1 MLACPFGFLRLPLPR
16 RLQSFSSK
24 SLCLQEVL
32 SNMGPSLPSPNLPRT
47 LPLTM
52 FSTFPQLKNPEF
64 LQWVHNLS
72 SDSIGAMPV
81 PSARA
86 GVAPLEGHL
95 DDVELSPRSSD
106 TANDEVSRWQ
116 RLRWSLQD
124 IYEEQKTCLDSFH
137 ALLEGTDYISPG
149 SPAEGAELAAE
160 FTQSRLP
167 RMQENEKN
175 EPGSPGTAG
184 GRSSVGRTSRQP
196 IHNARMQAFM
206 RTSRQFSRTA
216 LVEAT
221 SLGLGGEC
229 PKCQERASTR
239 ESEALGE
246 SRMLGIPKAGACEH
260 GASKEVSKNPT
271 MGNTNA
277 INVRDLIS
285 SRGTADSAMFAR
297 GSIWEKLFAEE
308 EYSAFGE
315 DHHHH
320 QDHHSLW
327 IRIRYWCYRVASKKI
342 FDYIMGVIILA
353 NAVSVG
359 LEVQYSLQSGE
370 DTGWMYWLDF
380 SFVMI
385 YILEFLVRLL
395 AWGLRKCFSDPWCLL
410 DFALVCVGVLSLIAQ
425 PLGLQVKELE
435 SLLVVRSLRLVRLI
449 RALRLLKQFRT
460 VWRLVNGLLTSA
472 NAMVSTLVLVVL
484 TLYIAACLGIE
495 IITKD
500 TDSCFAKDLN
510 QQHTETGDI
519 VGKYFGTLP
528 STLLT
533 LASFVTLDSVAP
545 IYFPLILHK
554 PLLGLYFFFIIL
566 FVSIALMNLVTAV
579 LVEGALENASADKEL
594 EKLDLQEK
602 LKSQMPRL
610 LQIFKDIDKDSGRM
624 KWQIIGRLLMAM
636 VPVDVI
642 PAELRAKSRV
652 SSMQEVFEML
662 DVDGGGELTREEFVD
677 GLLNLFM
684 QDVPAAW
691 NVGVDILRAA
701 PVSKHPYIEDLDME
715 EEGAEDMEV
724 EQGGPATSS
733 AAKYD
738 FRNTSRTWTDF
749 LKVRLPDS
757 CVHEL
762 QHVHHG
768 VTPFPLYFEGLE
780 AA

>member
-1 MLACPFGFLRLPLPR
+1 
-16 RLQSFSSK
+16 
-24 SLCLQEVL
+24 
-32 SNMGPSLPSPNLPRT
+32 
-47 LPLTM
+47 
-52 FSTFPQLKNPEF
+52 
-64 LQWVHNLS
+64 
-72 SDSIGAMPV
+72 
-81 PSARA
+81 
-86 GVAPLEGHL
+86 LEGHL

-229 PKCQERASTR
+229 PKCQ
-239 ESEALGE
+239 E

-449 RALRLLKQFRT
+449 GALRLLKQFRT

-500 TDSCFAKDLN
+500 TDLN

-610 LQIFKDIDKDSGRM
+610 LQIFKDIDKDGSGTLTM
-624 KWQIIGRLLMAM
+624 EEMAM

-684 QDVPAAW
+684 QDVPVATIQTLRLLRS
-691 NVGVDILRAA
+691 VDARVWRLG
-701 PVSKHPYIEDLDME
+701 E
-715 EEGAEDMEV
+715 ELCDV
-724 EQGGPATSS
+724 RVLVQG
-733 AAKYD
+733 
-738 FRNTSRTWTDF
+738 
-749 LKVRLPDS
+749 
-757 CVHEL
+757 H
-762 QHVHHG
+762 
-768 VTPFPLYFEGLE
+768 TPRPRRQKR
-780 AA
+780 

>member
-1 MLACPFGFLRLPLPR
+1 
-16 RLQSFSSK
+16 
-24 SLCLQEVL
+24 
-32 SNMGPSLPSPNLPRT
+32 
-47 LPLTM
+47 
-52 FSTFPQLKNPEF
+52 
-64 LQWVHNLS
+64 
-72 SDSIGAMPV
+72 
-81 PSARA
+81 
-86 GVAPLEGHL
+86 GHL
-95 DDVELSPRSSD
+95 DDNDLSPRS
-106 TANDEVSRWQ
+106 NNNMLDEADEASRWQ

-124 IYEEQKTCLDSFH
+124 IYEEQKACLDSFH
-137 ALLEGTDYISPG
+137 ALLDGSEYISPG
-149 SPAEGAELAAE
+149 SPAEGRELAAE
-160 FTQSRLP
+160 FTQNRLP
-167 RMQENEKN
+167 RMQEKNEKD

-184 GRSSVGRTSRQP
+184 GRSLIGRTSRQP
-196 IHNARMQAFM
+196 IHNARMQAFL

-229 PKCQERASTR
+229 PKCQEART
-239 ESEALGE
+239 
-246 SRMLGIPKAGACEH
+246 LGIPKNGACEH
-260 GASKEVSKNPT
+260 GESKEVSQNPT
-271 MGNTNA
+271 MGNTHA

-380 SFVMI
+380 AFVMI

-395 AWGLRKCFSDPWCLL
+395 AWGLHKCFTDPWCLL
-410 DFALVCVGVLSLIAQ
+410 DFSLVCVGVLSLIAQ

-500 TDSCFAKDLN
+500 TDSCLAKDLN
-510 QQHTETGDI
+510 QQNTETGDI
-519 VGKYFGTLP
+519 VVKYFGTLP

-594 EKLDLQEK
+594 EKLDLQVAAVLPHRRSSATCNSQHIVPTWHAHSQTREEETKSVACADVQEK
-602 LKSQMPRL
+602 LKSQMPR
-610 LQIFKDIDKDSGRM
+610 FRGSGM
-624 KWQIIGRLLMAM
+624 KRQPCSVVTLM
-636 VPVDVI
+636 
-642 PAELRAKSRV
+642 
-652 SSMQEVFEML
+652 
-662 DVDGGGELTREEFVD
+662 
-677 GLLNLFM
+677 
-684 QDVPAAW
+684 
-691 NVGVDILRAA
+691 
-701 PVSKHPYIEDLDME
+701 
-715 EEGAEDMEV
+715 
-724 EQGGPATSS
+724 
-733 AAKYD
+733 
-738 FRNTSRTWTDF
+738 
-749 LKVRLPDS
+749 
-757 CVHEL
+757 
-762 QHVHHG
+762 
-768 VTPFPLYFEGLE
+768 LE
-780 AA
+780 